1 MRGAAHL
8 ALARRGSRL
17 ALYDL
22 RDTFGA
28 ATRPLPVDFLMAVA
42 AVGDESC
49 LEPLARAWAR
59 AGTEPWWQTHLA
71 EAASEVMARHG
82 LSGRHAVVRR
92 LRDKWPEFHAV
103 VSVPRRPPSS
113 MRGT

>member
-1 MRGAAHL
+1 V

-28 ATRPLPVDFLMAVA
+28 ATRPLPLDFLTAIA

-49 LEPLARAWAR
+49 HDPLARAWGR
-59 AGTEPWWQTHLA
+59 AGTEPWWQTRLA
-71 EAASEVMARHG
+71 EAAHDVMARRG
-82 LSGRHAVVRR
+82 LSGRHATVRR
-92 LRDKWPEFHAV
+92 LRDKWPQFHAV
-103 VSVPRRPPSS
+103 VSVPRRLHSPT
-113 MRGT
+113 RAT